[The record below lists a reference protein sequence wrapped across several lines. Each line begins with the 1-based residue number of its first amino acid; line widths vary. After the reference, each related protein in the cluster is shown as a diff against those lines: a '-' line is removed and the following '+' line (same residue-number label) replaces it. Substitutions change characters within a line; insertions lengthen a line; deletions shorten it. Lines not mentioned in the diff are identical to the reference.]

1 MADVKLT
8 ALTAL
13 ASASAD
19 DVMYIVDDPAGTP
32 ASKKITFSNVQGS
45 ISALGSTQIAD
56 GSVSNTEFQYIN
68 SLTSNAQTQ
77 LTALKTVTIGASVDG
92 GGSAITTG
100 KIKGFFTVPYAGTIS
115 GYNIT
120 VDSGTVTIKTWKIA
134 TGTAKPTSANS
145 ISTSGVSLSSGSAVR
160 SSTVTDF
167 TSTTVSVGD
176 IFAFNIEAVATATE
190 LNFGLEITRT

>member
-1 MADVKLT
+1 LSNTKLT
-8 ALTAL
+8 AL
-13 ASASAD
+13 SAITTPTGD
-19 DVMYIVDDPAGTP
+19 DLFYVVDDPAGTP
-32 ASKKITFSNVQGS
+32 ASKKITFANLQ
-45 ISALGSTQIAD
+45 ASTVA
-56 GSVSNTEFQYIN
+56 G
-68 SLTSNAQTQ
+68 
-77 LTALKTVTIGASVDG
+77 LKTTITASVDG

-100 KIKGFFTVPYAGTIS
+100 KIKGFYTIPYAGTIS

-167 TSTTVSVGD
+167 TSTTVSAGD

-190 LNFGLEITRT
+190 LSFELEITRT